1 MVPRWNG
8 LPSQEEGDSRSLDFQ
23 APEVTAHGNPR
34 VVVAL
39 PVGMPHDY
47 FEVTNLFIGCFTNPT
62 IQG

>member
-1 MVPRWNG
+1 MGSHR
-8 LPSQEEGDSRSLDFQ
+8 QEEGDRRSLGFQ

-47 FEVTNLFIGCFTNPT
+47 FEVTNLFTGCFTNPT